1 MQQKQQQCN
10 NNNKNGINGISL
22 SRAGGYCISTQKGYK
37 VAEQLYNIYA
47 NHQSVS
53 MLGAIT
59 EEECTARDGD
69 YIKKRF
75 GEFASFLL
83 RYQHEK
89 GGKMLHLKSSC
100 QVQYLSNAFNFL
112 RKKYPKALALK
123 KGADDNKVS
132 H

>member
-1 MQQKQQQCN
+1 MASMASPYQELEDTA
-10 NNNKNGINGISL
+10 S
-22 SRAGGYCISTQKGYK
+22 STQKGYK

-89 GGKMLHLKSSC
+89 GGKMLHLKLSC